1 MKKVKILLKTVT
13 VADGE
18 RDENVFTYS
27 GELEEQN
34 GAFYLR
40 YSEITDEAKTNT
52 VIKACDKK
60 VIITRTGAFGS
71 VMKIEEGVTNK
82 TEYKT
87 PYGAFL
93 MAVRGEKYKNDF
105 KQKGTLLAEYT
116 LFNES
121 GVIGKN
127 EIEIKIKEV

>member
-27 GELEEQN
+27 GEFEEQN

-52 VIKACDKK
+52 VIKAC
-60 VIITRTGAFGS
+60 
-71 VMKIEEGVTNK
+71 E
-82 TEYKT
+82 
-87 PYGAFL
+87 
-93 MAVRGEKYKNDF
+93 
-105 KQKGTLLAEYT
+105 
-116 LFNES
+116 
-121 GVIGKN
+121 IGRAH
-127 EIEIKIKEV
+127 V